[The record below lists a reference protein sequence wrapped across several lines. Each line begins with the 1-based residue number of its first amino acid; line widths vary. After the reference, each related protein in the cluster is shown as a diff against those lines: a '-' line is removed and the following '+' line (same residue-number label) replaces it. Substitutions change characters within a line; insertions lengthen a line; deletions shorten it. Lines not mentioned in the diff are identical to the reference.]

1 MSYKYR
7 KGSKKIF
14 KGPVKDNY
22 TKFSPKS
29 PKMATQSITDF
40 FPIEESVQKLPEIV
54 VYTDGS
60 TIDNGKVNA
69 KGGIGLFFGDND
81 NRNLSEP
88 YLLFPITNNRCE
100 MYAVIQ
106 ALQILG
112 KTLNTQKKHRVIIH
126 TDSEYLVNCMTKWIE
141 KWKKQSWKK
150 ADKTNVENRDLLFWL
165 DSLIRLYQ
173 GFMEVKFKHVYA
185 AHDRPEPK
193 DKGTM
198 EWRNWYGNNESDK
211 LAKRGTEISIKLDKI
226 SGQ

>member
-14 KGPVKDNY
+14 KGPTKDKY

-29 PKMATQSITDF
+29 PKMATQSISDF

-60 TIDNGKVNA
+60 TIENGKVNA
-69 KGGIGLFFGDND
+69 KGGISVFFGDND
-81 NRNLSEP
+81 QRNLSEP
-88 YLLFPITNNRCE
+88 YFLYPITNNRCE
-100 MYAVIQ
+100 MYAAIQ
-106 ALQILG
+106 AIQILA
-112 KTLNTQKKHRVIIH
+112 KTLNTQKKHRVIIK
-126 TDSEYLVNCMTKWIE
+126 TDSEYLVNCITKWLPTWIARG
-141 KWKKQSWKK
+141 WRK

-165 DSLIRLYQ
+165 DSLIHLYQ
-173 GFMEVKFKHVYA
+173 GFMEVKFKHVFA
-185 AHDRPEPK
+185 AHDRNEPK
-193 DKGTM
+193 DKSSI
-198 EWRNWYGNNESDK
+198 EWCEWHGNNEADK